1 MKPLMT
7 KAGRVFRQNYMI
19 ILIFLFMLFRPQ
31 IMYFLRHHVFKPIG
45 ERWSLSPEESL
56 KCNKHLDTKLT
67 VMKAGFV
74 RTDDS
79 DDDGCGDDGGSCSE
93 DSDSDSKSNEDY
105 SGDEGCNDDG
115 SCETE
120 DNSYYAE
127 DDDSYEDD
135 GCSCAGETVVTSSQT
150 DNSYYY
156 NSALQIK
163 LTITSTTNY
172 YRLFILDPA
181 GRVAV
186 TLFSRT
192 AFGHG
197 VYYFSWDGNY
207 GNDEYATA
215 GYYKV
220 VLETEY
226 APFVRRERSFY
237 FSSAHGFQVN
247 GTSSNVVEI
256 GQ

>member
-1 MKPLMT
+1 MKLFIT
-7 KAGRVFRQNYMI
+7 KAGRVIRQNYII

-31 IMYFLRHHVFKPIG
+31 IMFLLRHNVIKPIG
-45 ERWSLSPEESL
+45 DRSTFTPVELM
-56 KCNKHLDTKLT
+56 KCNINLDKKLP
-67 VMKAGFV
+67 VVKAGLV
-74 RTDDS
+74 RPDDS
-79 DDDGCGDDGGSCSE
+79 EDDGCGDDGGSCNE
-93 DSDSDSKSNEDY
+93 DSDSDSKSDEDY

-120 DNSYYAE
+120 DNSYYVDE
-127 DDDSYEDD
+127 NNSYEDD
-135 GCSCAGETVVTSSQT
+135 GCSCAGETVVTSSET
-150 DNSYYY
+150 DSYY

-163 LTITSTTNY
+163 LTFTSTTNY
-172 YRLFILDPA
+172 YRLTILDPA

-186 TLFSRT
+186 TLFSNT

-197 VYYFSWDGNY
+197 VFYFSWDGNY
-207 GNDEYATA
+207 GNDEYAAA

-226 APFVRRERSFY
+226 APFVRREQNFY
-237 FSSAHGFQVN
+237 FSSTHGFQVN

-256 GQ
+256 VQ